1 MSLKTV
7 GLTIAL
13 CLTVAAIAP
22 AVFAAAPAVKDC
34 KAAAEADKKTC
45 LQGNIKALRTS
56 LAQAINDKCK
66 ADGVKAGQK
75 GAALGLAVLTCN
87 ETKLQELYTGAS
99 K

>member
-13 CLTVAAIAP
+13 SLSIAAIAP
-22 AVFAAAPAVKDC
+22 VVMAAAPELKDC
-34 KAAAEADKKTC
+34 KAAAGAEMKTC
-45 LQGNIKALRTS
+45 LQANIKALRTS

-66 ADGVKAGQK
+66 AEGVKAGQK
-75 GAALGLAVLTCN
+75 GAALSLAVLGCN
-87 ETKLQELYTGAS
+87 EAKLQELYTSAS